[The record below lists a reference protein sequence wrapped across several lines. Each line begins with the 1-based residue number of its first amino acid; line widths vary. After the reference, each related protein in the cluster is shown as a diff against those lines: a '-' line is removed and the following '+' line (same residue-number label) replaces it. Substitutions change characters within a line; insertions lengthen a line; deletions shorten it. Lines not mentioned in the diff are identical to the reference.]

1 MTDTR
6 QYNVD
11 EGREFRNYVGC
22 GINQILSETYH
33 RKGPLSKRLA
43 YDDWQIHLYDMV
55 PGPKKEGGHDISQN
69 VRCRNFSLYGGG

>member
-11 EGREFRNYVGC
+11 EGREFRYYVEC

-33 RKGPLSKRLA
+33 RKGPLS
-43 YDDWQIHLYDMV
+43 
-55 PGPKKEGGHDISQN
+55 N
-69 VRCRNFSLYGGG
+69 SLRMMIDKDTCMI